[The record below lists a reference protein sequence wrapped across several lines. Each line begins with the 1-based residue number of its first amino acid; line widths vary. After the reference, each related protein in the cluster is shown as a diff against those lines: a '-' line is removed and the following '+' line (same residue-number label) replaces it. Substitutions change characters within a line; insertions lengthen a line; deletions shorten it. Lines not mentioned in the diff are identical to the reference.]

1 MNVKLKLL
9 FTFFSECK
17 TLFPHRTSV
26 LKIISQIN
34 LSDTQNIQRNDIVL
48 LYCTGVLQSPTHR
61 YDNRELFKVFA
72 TLNKAVWD
80 SWNAIRFNSS
90 TVTAELKKLD
100 AIIKNLHSD
109 NNKNNR
115 DTEVDGE

>member
-1 MNVKLKLL
+1 MRL
-9 FTFFSECK
+9 T
-17 TLFPHRTSV
+17 TSKV
-26 LKIISQIN
+26 MSIFGL
-34 LSDTQNIQRNDIVL
+34 
-48 LYCTGVLQSPTHR
+48 GVLQSTTQR
-61 YDNRELFKVFA
+61 YDKRKLFKIVA

-80 SWNAIRFNSS
+80 SRYAIRFNSS
-90 TVTAELKKLD
+90 TATAELKKLD